1 MLSTKAIRIEAV
13 KNKVMWC
20 SALIWSG
27 PTWRP
32 GLVALVTALA
42 LAGFTGGCA
51 RLERVP
57 QTAASVAC
65 DRAETVFADLQALP
79 LSTSEALQGI
89 SIPDGRGTFSPTIS
103 HRVDG
108 PCAERIARF
117 VMELVY
123 VQPSTVGKITA
134 EGRIVPVDLPFRMHT
149 LESTDPHP
157 ELAGGRFLMA
167 ERIDGRRIEGQ
178 VTETL
183 IGLWSTSEGA
193 ILGSFSRLPDGT
205 FSPVVEE
212 MRTDF
217 AVQGISYFGWL
228 HGGVGRLGLVSQ
240 AGGGVRLVAFE
251 WAHPGL

>member
-1 MLSTKAIRIEAV
+1 MIGWRAAFVPALMLA
-13 KNKVMWC
+13 
-20 SALIWSG
+20 AL
-27 PTWRP
+27 
-32 GLVALVTALA
+32 
-42 LAGFTGGCA
+42 TGGCA
-51 RLERVP
+51 RFERMP
-57 QTAASVAC
+57 ETAASAPC
-65 DRAETVFADLQALP
+65 DRAEAVFADLQALP

-103 HRVDG
+103 HRVVG

-149 LESTDPHP
+149 LEPTDPHP

>member
-1 MLSTKAIRIEAV
+1 MIGWRAAFVPALMLA
-13 KNKVMWC
+13 
-20 SALIWSG
+20 AL
-27 PTWRP
+27 
-32 GLVALVTALA
+32 
-42 LAGFTGGCA
+42 TGGCA
-51 RLERVP
+51 RFERMP
-57 QTAASVAC
+57 ETAASAPC
-65 DRAETVFADLQALP
+65 DRAEAVFADLQALP

-103 HRVDG
+103 HRVVG

-134 EGRIVPVDLPFRMHT
+134 EGRIVPVHLPFRMHT

>member
-1 MLSTKAIRIEAV
+1 MLA
-13 KNKVMWC
+13 
-20 SALIWSG
+20 AL
-27 PTWRP
+27 
-32 GLVALVTALA
+32 
-42 LAGFTGGCA
+42 TGGCA
-51 RLERVP
+51 RFERMP
-57 QTAASVAC
+57 ETAASAPC
-65 DRAETVFADLQALP
+65 DRAEAVFADLQALP

-103 HRVDG
+103 HRVVG

-134 EGRIVPVDLPFRMHT
+134 EGRIVPVHLPFRMHT

>member
-1 MLSTKAIRIEAV
+1 M
-13 KNKVMWC
+13 
-20 SALIWSG
+20 
-27 PTWRP
+27 
-32 GLVALVTALA
+32 
-42 LAGFTGGCA
+42 
-51 RLERVP
+51 
-57 QTAASVAC
+57 
-65 DRAETVFADLQALP
+65 FADLQVQP
-79 LSTSEALQGI
+79 LSTSETLLGI
-89 SIPDGRGTFSPTIS
+89 SIPDGRGTFSPTVS
-103 HRVDG
+103 HRVVG

-123 VQPSTVGKITA
+123 VQPSTVGRITA

-193 ILGSFSRLPDGT
+193 ILGSFTRLPDGT
-205 FSPVVEE
+205 FSPVVEQ

-217 AVQGISYFGWL
+217 AVQGISYFPAL

-240 AGGGVRLVAFE
+240 IEGGVRLVAFT
-251 WAHPGL
+251 WFHPGL